1 MGILSVPLPFNIPNV
16 DALNVPDMRRVA
28 PVAPVARA
36 APEIELLHPLR
47 Y

>member
-28 PVAPVARA
+28 PVARA